1 MTKSSPP
8 PLRPRETDSAVFAPN
23 IMGGSHE
30 PMYGGVLSFM
40 RRKLS
45 RDLRNIDVAIWG
57 IPFDAAVSNRPGA
70 RFGPQGVRRA
80 SAILEGDP
88 QYPFHADP
96 FEALAVVDYGDCSL
110 DYGRHFDVPAQIEG
124 QAREIV
130 QSGTTLLSIG
140 GDHYVTWPLLK
151 AHAEKHGPMALV
163 QFDAHQDTW
172 FDEEERID
180 HGSFVARA
188 VRAGIIMPEHS
199 IQVGIR
205 THAPENCGI
214 EILYAHDVENLGV
227 SGVLQRIAARVGNA
241 KTYVTFDIDSLD
253 PAFAPG
259 TGTPVAGGLSSREAL
274 MILRG
279 LGSLDIV
286 GGDVVEVAP
295 AYDHADVTS
304 IAGAAVLQ
312 HYLGLLAERKV
323 RQGEKDLLTRV
334 AEHAL

>member
-1 MTKSSPP
+1 MLDIPKS
-8 PLRPRETDSAVFAPN
+8 PLRPREIDNAVFGKG

-30 PMYGGVLSFM
+30 PLYSGVLSFM
-40 RRKLS
+40 RRRLT
-45 RDLRNIDVAIWG
+45 RDLTGVDVAVWG

-88 QYPFHADP
+88 QYPFQADP
-96 FEALAVVDYGDCSL
+96 FETLAVIDYGDCSL
-110 DYGRHFDVPAQIEG
+110 DFGRHFDAPRQIEG
-124 QAREIV
+124 QAREVIDA
-130 QSGTTLLSIG
+130 GATLLSIG
-140 GDHYVTWPLLK
+140 GDHYVTWPLLR
-151 AHAEKHGPMALV
+151 AHAAKHGPMALV

-172 FDEEERID
+172 FDEDERID

-188 VRAGIIMPEHS
+188 VREGIIDPDRS

-205 THAPENCGI
+205 THAPETCGL
-214 EILYAHDVENLGV
+214 EILYGEDVETLGV
-227 SGVLQRIAARVGNA
+227 AGVVERIRQRVGDA
-241 KTYVTFDIDSLD
+241 KTYLTFDIDCLD
-253 PAFAPG
+253 PAYAPG

-274 MILRG
+274 MIVRR
-279 LGSLDIV
+279 LGFLDIV

-304 IAGAAVLQ
+304 IAGATVLQ

-323 RQGEKDLLTRV
+323 R
-334 AEHAL
+334 